1 VIARN
6 FDYLELVQPYHI
18 VRENRPAEGLRSF
31 EFTVAPLAGAMDG
44 VNEAG
49 LCIVYDYAF
58 TLDQPAEP
66 APSISMLVSG
76 ALQRC
81 LTVAEA
87 ADYLATRSRWG
98 GALLMMADGTGDIAS
113 LEISST
119 RCELR
124 RPAAGQDYCLHTNR
138 FQTAAMRSVEAPE
151 DAVLDS
157 HAPVAMRGKRLHE
170 SAERRAQR
178 LEELMQKGGAFG
190 LDKLN
195 RVMADHGSEG
205 KPSAYT
211 PCVHSNYWN
220 TTTCVQLL
228 PRSRTLRIAFTRPCE
243 ARFHEFTL

>member
-1 VIARN
+1 
-6 FDYLELVQPYHI
+6 
-18 VRENRPAEGLRSF
+18 
-31 EFTVAPLAGAMDG
+31 
-44 VNEAG
+44 
-49 LCIVYDYAF
+49 
-58 TLDQPAEP
+58 
-66 APSISMLVSG
+66 
-76 ALQRC
+76 
-81 LTVAEA
+81 
-87 ADYLATRSRWG
+87 
-98 GALLMMADGTGDIAS
+98 
-113 LEISST
+113 
-119 RCELR
+119 
-124 RPAAGQDYCLHTNR
+124 
-138 FQTAAMRSVEAPE
+138 MRSVEAPE

-190 LDKLN
+190 LDELN
-195 RVMADHGSEG
+195 RVMADHGPEG